1 MARFPPPFADEDT
14 VRTHTII
21 HFFLKCESVPEM
33 TRRHILVGTIGL
45 WESNS
50 LTFYKT
56 LFARMGNVK
65 AGKFV
70 DEETGES
77 LNDVESTLSRV
88 GIALRDQNGQ
98 FKDFQLVLDEV
109 GNSWENYDSVTKH
122 AIATAMAGVRN
133 QEKLLVLLSNYGSA
147 LGYAATA
154 SESLGTAQQKYSAA
168 YLDSVEAKMNAL
180 KAQFE
185 SFSQTFLNSSWV
197 KDIIAEATVF
207 VKTLEGLVSIGDGIL
222 VKISAIAVATT
233 TLYAIVKRIKGL
245 KIVTSLSKL
254 PKLLSL
260 AQIRI
265 QKMGVASFITSKHTG
280 SLFATLKGLNLDPV
294 SVGITAATVAIV
306 AITSAI
312 KALDKAW
319 QDEYNEAQKAASE
332 HADAAAKYQSEIDA
346 LEELKQKLRDA
357 HGSKTKLADIYED
370 LNKKVSVSSEL
381 LKGEER
387 AYKSVNAQL
396 AAQIEYNRQL
406 LKQESNKASAELQD
420 AYEKNHLVSSGM
432 DVESRHMYPYMQ
444 GTSDDW
450 DSKRFNE
457 IYDAVRALER
467 FEKDNI
473 RATREISELK
483 KELADIVSYDAIYN
497 KMSDEQ
503 RENFYYLVNTTSQH
517 WKDFWDAQK
526 QTALDAY
533 SGYISTAS
541 DNGFFKSDI
550 MKMAVEALSRQ
561 VPDLIDMQSFLTALD
576 EADADVA
583 RLLEDYADATQ
594 NDPDRVSAAYDAI
607 VNKVD
612 SMKGAMPE
620 LAQILD
626 EILIYAGNIGS
637 AVAGELEAIGIDTII
652 DNLQPGF
659 DAYSAAM
666 SDMSELGY
674 LQADTLSTLIELFP
688 TLEDELEMTANGYK
702 IATDSLDKWIDSQ
715 REAYVAALAN
725 AKTAEEERI
734 ARENLQRFLAVEA
747 TLKMSDAIEKET
759 KALEDQQEVLEKE
772 LDAHKKLVDIRKEL
786 LETFKE
792 EKDYQDELE
801 KKQRNVA
808 RLQTNLTVARL
819 DTSAAGQA
827 RVRELEQELQE
838 AQDDLDDFTLE
849 HAIEVLM
856 GQLDKEYN
864 EHEQQ
869 VNSQISAINDAK
881 EAITSQIGSLNLT
894 VEELLKE
901 YLANNP
907 KVDDG
912 TKPEGEFTGPPAP
925 PPKEPIGPPA
935 PSYFNTIDGQRTNL
949 QNYINEHGYSSMNAN
964 AWANDKIFAEMFTS
978 YIKSGGALDDLFDIR
993 GLKWG
998 VPSFHTG
1005 GFVGDIARLQSN
1017 EEFAKL
1023 LRGEFVSTPR
1033 QMDNFMRKILPE
1045 VANFGSGRVNEFN
1058 APLIS
1063 IECENVT
1070 QESLPKLQDI
1080 VNKAVATIQR
1090 QLNDG
1095 MSRSGYKQNIN
1106 KKQFI

>member
-1 MARFPPPFADEDT
+1 
-14 VRTHTII
+14 
-21 HFFLKCESVPEM
+21 M

-319 QDEYNEAQKAASE
+319 QDEYKEAQRAASE

-346 LEELKQKLRDA
+346 LEELKRKLRDA

-406 LKQESNKASAELQD
+406 LRQESNKASAELQD
-420 AYEKNHLVSSGM
+420 AYEKNHLVSRGM
-432 DVESRHMYPYMQ
+432 DVESSYMYPYMQ
-444 GTSDDW
+444 GTLDDW

-467 FEKDNI
+467 TKKNNR
-473 RATREISELK
+473 RATRHISELK
-483 KELADIVSYDAIYN
+483 EELADIVSYDAIYN

-533 SGYISTAS
+533 SGYISAAS

-561 VPDLIDMQSFLTALD
+561 VPNLTDMQSFLTALD

-594 NDPDRVSAAYDAI
+594 NDPDRVSAAYEAI

-612 SMKGAMPE
+612 SMKEAMPE
-620 LAQILD
+620 LAQVLD

-666 SDMSELGY
+666 SDMSELGH

-759 KALEDQQEVLEKE
+759 KALEDQQEALEKE

-849 HAIEVLM
+849 HAIDVLM
-856 GQLDKEYN
+856 DQLDREYEQN
-864 EHEQQ
+864 EQQ
-869 VNSQISAINDAK
+869 VDQQIRAINALKDAIVGGEANLPGAIDKLLAKYREDHPDK
-881 EAITSQIGSLNLT
+881 EK
-894 VEELLKE
+894 EEKE
-901 YLANNP
+901 E
-907 KVDDG
+907 
-912 TKPEGEFTGPPAP
+912 KPEVLTKDPVSGELKDPEDFLSGSDLAHYKLTGMLPEGYAKRAGGIKKALQTSNAVAVSLSPLGKLNQVLRRGGEMTREEAL
-925 PPKEPIGPPA
+925 ESGMSYA
-935 PSYFNTIDGQRTNL
+935 TARERGLADDVSEQWWDLRRNESMPSY
-949 QNYINEHGYSSMNAN
+949 H
-964 AWANDKIFAEMFTS
+964 
-978 YIKSGGALDDLFDIR
+978 SGGFI
-993 GLKWG
+993 
-998 VPSFHTG
+998 
-1005 GFVGDIARLQSN
+1005 GDIALLKSN

-1023 LRGEFVSTPR
+1023 LQGELVTTPK
-1033 QMDNFMRKILPE
+1033 QMDNFMRNILPE
-1045 VANFGSGRVNEFN
+1045 IASFGSSEKNEFN

-1063 IECENVT
+1063 IECESVT

-1106 KKQFI
+1106 KKQYV